1 MVLVWSVTQMNQALV
16 SPPFSFIRFIII
28 DLPWFYPDPGLLL
41 IWYLLVDEGLIDLT
55 G

>member
-1 MVLVWSVTQMNQALV
+1 MTQKNQPLVR
-16 SPPFSFIRFIII
+16 PGFSLICSNIIDL

-41 IWYLLVDEGLIDLT
+41 VEYLLVDEGLVDLT